1 MEPEKVIRILERK
14 TTIPGDGF
22 SFEEIEEALDFAIRE
37 VGKGIP
43 KPPIVEAWEP
53 NRCPTCDADLG
64 GDCDDGYYQNP
75 WYERCPEC
83 GQLLDMNIFYQ

>member
-1 MEPEKVIRILERK
+1 MTPEKAIRILERK

-22 SFEEIEEALDFAIRE
+22 TYLEIMEAVDFAIRE
-37 VGKGIP
+37 VGKAIP
-43 KPPIVEAWEP
+43 KAPVMKAWEP
-53 NRCPTCDADLG
+53 NHCPTCDADLG

-83 GQLLDMNIFYQ
+83 GQRLSYE